1 MKSNIIVT
9 SSRGPYE
16 ISFLHHIDAVQIR
29 VLEYLSENPPSMV
42 VLFSNQTV
50 FDLYGSSL
58 ISAIASV
65 HRTVKVMLPDGEEF
79 KNMDTIQRTLIELDP
94 YPIDRRTIFLALGG
108 GVVGDMTGF
117 LASIFVRG
125 VDWIQ
130 IPTTLLAMVDSSV
143 GGKTG
148 VNLPSGKNRVGSFFP
163 PNLVCSTPKYL
174 LTLNSA
180 QIQSGFGEVFK
191 HCILNSVEMVQWF
204 LTDIVDQPN
213 WLEQRSLLRRISDVC
228 AVKAKIVQL
237 DEQEKGIRKWLNFG
251 HTIGHAIEKL
261 SSYGEVLHGQAVLM
275 GMWVEAAWTH
285 SRGWTTPDVVRALEN
300 VCNKLDMSI
309 EMRDTITRDTLFAAI
324 SFDKKMQCDKLQ
336 LVVVENFGF
345 ATIRDLDREE
355 MLQMSD
361 FASQFLK
368 LHFSSIPS

>member
-1 MKSNIIVT
+1 MSSDITVS

-16 ISFLHHIDAVQIR
+16 ISFLHHTEDVQHR
-29 VLEYLSENPPSMV
+29 VLEYLVKNPPSMV

-50 FDLYGSSL
+50 FDLYGESFLSL
-58 ISAIASV
+58 LSGV
-65 HRTVKVMLPDGEEF
+65 YTTVKILLPDGEEY
-79 KNMDTIQRTLIELDP
+79 KNLDTIQRTIARLDP
-94 YPIDRRTIFLALGG
+94 CPIDRQTVFLALGG

-174 LTLNSA
+174 LTLEPA

-191 HCILNSVEMVQWF
+191 HCILNSAEMVQWF

-213 WLEQRSLLRRISDVC
+213 WLEQKSLLRRISDVC
-228 AVKAKIVQL
+228 AVKAEIVQL
-237 DEQEKGIRKWLNFG
+237 DEQEKGVRKWLNFG
-251 HTIGHAIEKL
+251 HTVGHAIEKL
-261 SSYGEVLHGQAVLM
+261 SSYGQVLHGQAVLI
-275 GMWVEAAWTH
+275 GMWVEAAWTN
-285 SRGWTTPDVVRALEN
+285 SKGWTTPDVVSALEN

-309 EMRDTITRDTLFAAI
+309 EMRDTITRDTLFGAI

-355 MLQMSD
+355 MLQMSE